1 MRIDAHGRLVT
12 PPQAAAQPVAE
23 FGQEEDLQDQV
34 GE

>member
-12 PPQAAAQPVAE
+12 PPQSANPPVADY
-23 FGQEEDLQDQV
+23 GPEEDFQDQV